1 MFAGTDFRDLALWQK
16 PPNLDQRL
24 WLWQKGNEKVEIH
37 EGMTK
42 KPPQT
47 MSRTLNLWQS
57 KAWSFHILI
66 NSQHLSIAQGSSC
79 LWHDEEDWPMGR
91 QESLRTSTTLTKAPL
106 APERPADG
114 WSLYILYH
122 ENLAEMNVP
131 LKFKDIIWYYT
142 IFTILGTCHVSS
154 VSYCWIP
161 AHCCFSQKLPLI
173 WARCWNSGN
182 SESALCCDGS
192 FCQVNHSRCF
202 HSCWCRSSE
211 SNL

>member
-16 PPNLDQRL
+16 PPNLDQR
-24 WLWQKGNEKVEIH
+24 LWQKGNEKVEIH

-91 QESLRTSTTLTKAPL
+91 QESLRTSTTLTKAP
-106 APERPADG
+106 ERQSVLQTADLCTFCTMKT
-114 WSLYILYH
+114 WRKWMYHWNSKILY
-122 ENLAEMNVP
+122 
-131 LKFKDIIWYYT
+131 DIILYYY
-142 IFTILGTCHVSS
+142 IRNL
-154 VSYCWIP
+154 
-161 AHCCFSQKLPLI
+161 
-173 WARCWNSGN
+173 
-182 SESALCCDGS
+182 
-192 FCQVNHSRCF
+192 
-202 HSCWCRSSE
+202 SCK
-211 SNL
+211 